1 MYSVPRSMPRTAEAA
16 EAVDA
21 KIKKSARMRDRLES
35 RRRPWGG
42 IVGWGVDGEVGGR
55 FTKESKSSRPQLG
68 GHLHI
73 K

>member
-21 KIKKSARMRDRLES
+21 KMKKSERMSDRLES

-42 IVGWGVDGEVGGR
+42 IVGWGVDGRRGWRQVHQGVEVVKAAAG
-55 FTKESKSSRPQLG
+55 KVLAY
-68 GHLHI
+68 
-73 K
+73 